1 MNQTMKILSP
11 GLEVGEYVLE
21 ERLGAGAFGQVWRA
35 RHHLFRDRIVA
46 LKIPHDPSAIADL
59 AKEGVIQANL
69 DHPGIVKAIGIDPN
83 ADPPYFSME
92 YVAGGNLR
100 ELLKKEGPLPAVRA
114 KQILQDIL
122 LALEYA
128 HDRGVIHQDI
138 KPENV
143 LVLPDGTIKITDF
156 GLGMTLSGDSLA
168 VSLSLKSE
176 EGVRGTLAY
185 IAPEIRD
192 GEPNIDARADLYS
205 LGVLACEMVTGKR
218 PAGAELPSHI
228 RPDVPTWCDTIVRKL
243 YVRRENRLKDARAAL
258 AMLEDP
264 TGKLKPRPAPS
275 PPPPPA
281 RKPGPIVWTQAQR
294 EAVKNDDSQQS
305 SWLILVLLATLG
317 AMAAIV
323 FMIDHAAA

>member
-1 MNQTMKILSP
+1 MAMNPMKILSP

-69 DHPGIVKAIGIDPN
+69 DHPGIVKAIGIDPH

-92 YVAGGNLR
+92 YVEGGNLR
-100 ELLKKEGPLPAVRA
+100 ELLQEEGPLPAARA
-114 KQILQDIL
+114 KKILKEIL

-128 HDRGVIHQDI
+128 HDRGVVHQDI

-143 LVLPDGTIKITDF
+143 LVLPDGSIKITDF
-156 GLGMTLSGDSLA
+156 GLGMTVSGDSLA
-168 VSLSLKSE
+168 VSLSLKSDD
-176 EGVRGTLAY
+176 GLRGTLAY

-205 LGVLACEMVTGKR
+205 VGVLACELVTGKR
-218 PAGAELPSHI
+218 PAGAELPSQL
-228 RPDVPTWCDTIVRKL
+228 RPGLPRWCDEMMRSL
-243 YVRRENRLKDARAAL
+243 YVRRENRLKDAREVLALLTDSGRNQRPGRRAAIT
-258 AMLEDP
+258 M
-264 TGKLKPRPAPS
+264 
-275 PPPPPA
+275 PPPPLPQA
-281 RKPGPIVWTQAQR
+281 TKPNYAGSSLRQALLTFG
-294 EAVKNDDSQQS
+294 A
-305 SWLILVLLATLG
+305 ILLFGVVSAIIFFTLFVLVAG
-317 AMAAIV
+317 
-323 FMIDHAAA
+323 